1 MKLVGIENGN
11 GSDPNQNNNQENNLS
26 HRLDVLDSKVE
37 GLRDSLANYLNVLA
51 KEKEQETSSVK
62 ELTLAIKHLSNK
74 IESVRDAVPIKVV
87 GWMFFILTLT
97 VGGLKAI
104 DYYLKTNP

>member
-1 MKLVGIENGN
+1 MKNAESGNGN
-11 GSDPNQNNNQENNLS
+11 GHAYSNGIYQRLGEIDDSVRDMKQQLVDAVRALS
-26 HRLDVLDSKVE
+26 E
-37 GLRDSLANYLNVLA
+37 A
-51 KEKEQETSSVK
+51 KKHQAESTDKLTNAVNS
-62 ELTLAIKHLSNK
+62 LTLR
-74 IESVRDAVPIKVV
+74 IESVRDAVPIRVV

>member
-1 MKLVGIENGN
+1 MKSTDNGN
-11 GSDPNQNNNQENNLS
+11 GNGHTYSNGVYQ
-26 HRLDVLDSKVE
+26 RLDNIDAHVKDIKQQLVD
-37 GLRDSLANYLNVLA
+37 A
-51 KEKEQETSSVK
+51 VK
-62 ELTLAIKHLSNK
+62 ELTEAKKNQAESVNK
-74 IESVRDAVPIKVV
+74 LTSAVESLTSRIESVRDAVPIKVV